1 MATDHRG
8 KPLHAGK
15 RTDDEMHV
23 GYTEIKLPN
32 PANPNSPRF
41 ALMGVNTTHLP
52 QHSGPFNYTP
62 QADFTDY

>member
-1 MATDHRG
+1 MARG
-8 KPLHAGK
+8 EDTAHHPGRK
-15 RTDDEMHV
+15 V
-23 GYTEIKLPN
+23 GYREIKLPN
-32 PANPNSPRF
+32 PSNPNSPRF